1 MFGTL
6 IGRAALP
13 RNANAKVRRPHHRFG
28 SCPTVSVVI
37 PCYNYGHY
45 LTECVESILDQ
56 PDVSVDVLIIDDA
69 SPDGSAEIARKL
81 AANYGQVTAICHESN
96 RGHIATY
103 NEGLALARGDYSVLL
118 SADDLLTPGCL
129 ARATSLM
136 EEYPSVGLTYGFS
149 IELTDAGR
157 PPARTVATS
166 WIIWPGHDWIA
177 HKCRTG
183 RNVLQSPEAVIR
195 TRVLRE
201 IGGYRAHLPHA
212 ADFELWMRAAVVSDI
227 GYVCGTDQAYYRIHS
242 NNMHHSSFDV
252 LADLTQRLRCF
263 DDICTE
269 HSGSLANSEALR
281 DVAHRA
287 LSREALG
294 HAISAYARGVADQE
308 PIDDYANFAEKA
320 WPDVRQL
327 REWRILGILRRAG
340 NGGPTQN
347 LALRTREMSRNMGYS
362 LRWWRRRWVG
372 A

>member
-1 MFGTL
+1 MIGPL
-6 IGRAALP
+6 IGRVVLP
-13 RNANAKVRRPHHRFG
+13 RNSKAKVRRPVHQRNG
-28 SCPTVSVVI
+28 CPTVSVVI

-45 LTECVESILDQ
+45 LAECVGSVLDQ
-56 PDVSVDVLIIDDA
+56 PDVTVDVLIIDDA
-69 SPDGSAEIARKL
+69 SPDGSAEIAREF
-81 AANYGQVTAICHESN
+81 AARHSQVTTICHASN

-103 NEGLALARGDYSVLL
+103 NEGLALARGDYTVLL

-136 EEYPSVGLTYGFS
+136 EENTSVGLSYGFS
-149 IELTDAGR
+149 VELTDARR

-195 TRVLRE
+195 TEVLRE
-201 IGGYRAHLPHA
+201 IGGYRSHLPHA

-227 GYVCGTDQAYYRIHS
+227 GYVGGADQAYYRIHS
-242 NNMHHSSFDV
+242 NNMHHSAFDV
-252 LADLTQRLRCF
+252 LADLNQRLRCF

-269 HSGSLANSEALR
+269 HSEALAHPGKLR
-281 DVAHRA
+281 DAAYRA

-308 PIDDYANFAEKA
+308 PIDDYAIFAEKA

-327 REWRILGILRRAG
+327 RDWRFLSSLHRE
-340 NGGPTQN
+340 GGRWAAQDI
-347 LALRTREMSRNMGYS
+347 ALKTREMSRNLNYS
-362 LRWWRRRWVG
+362 LRWWRRRLAGV
-372 A
+372 